1 MQLHGSCDF
10 LVRTSTCAR
19 KLVPTKVSRS
29 SAPKRFCPAPI
40 SASLRQAPSTS
51 SRSPRSD
58 GRTFRNLSIA
68 GENLFGVRFLC
79 HCSDKEPVAI
89 PVLFS
94 FFNSNSIAML
104 HLCALQL
111 RKDALVFFSF

>member
-29 SAPKRFCPAPI
+29 SAPKRFCLAPI
-40 SASLRQAPSTS
+40 SASPRQAPSTS

-68 GENLFGVRFLC
+68 GGNLFGVRFLC
-79 HCSDKEPVAI
+79 HVT
-89 PVLFS
+89 
-94 FFNSNSIAML
+94 
-104 HLCALQL
+104 ALQRQRTGGHPRTL
-111 RKDALVFFSF
+111 FFFQ